1 MKNLKATGNID
12 TEDVALP
19 RSAKNLNL
27 QKFCPMKD
35 CTSLALSIWKRI
47 LGMLFAIHRAKLW
60 QFFSFLAYNAPTGV
74 TFL

>member
-35 CTSLALSIWKRI
+35 CTS
-47 LGMLFAIHRAKLW
+47 
-60 QFFSFLAYNAPTGV
+60 
-74 TFL
+74 